1 MEVKLMND
9 DEDEHY
15 NDYDEGYFPPSK
27 YPWRELFTFILFLSI
42 FLAGLWWLIW
52 KIYEWV

>member
-1 MEVKLMND
+1 MND

-27 YPWRELFTFILFLSI
+27 YPWRELVTFILFLSI

-52 KIYEWV
+52 KLYEWV